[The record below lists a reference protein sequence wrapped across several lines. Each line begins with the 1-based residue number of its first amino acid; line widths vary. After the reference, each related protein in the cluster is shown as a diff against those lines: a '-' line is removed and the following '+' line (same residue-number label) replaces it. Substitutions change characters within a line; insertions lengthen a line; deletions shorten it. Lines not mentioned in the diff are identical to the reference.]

1 MKAIT
6 FKVNMTTAFNNA
18 QLIKSGWKV
27 VEQDKLYTRV
37 KGKFKYSYI
46 IRSFGKI
53 RISEIKGQLNTED
66 ELNLKDFSEFNFE
79 EGWKEL
85 WNKSFVPESVEIISK
100 ENIFDKL
107 VENGWKPA
115 VLGVIEYI
123 SDDYN
128 LSYYYPAP
136 EGESLYKLVDDNPL
150 DVLSLISKFNKL
162 NIM

>member
-27 VEQDKLYTRV
+27 VEQDKLYTRI
-37 KGKFKYSYI
+37 KGKFKYSYV

-53 RISEIKGQLNTED
+53 RISEIKGQINIEE
-66 ELNLKDFSEFNFE
+66 ELNLKDFPEFNFE

-123 SDDYN
+123 SGDYN

-136 EGESLYKLVDDNPL
+136 EGENLYKMVDDNPM